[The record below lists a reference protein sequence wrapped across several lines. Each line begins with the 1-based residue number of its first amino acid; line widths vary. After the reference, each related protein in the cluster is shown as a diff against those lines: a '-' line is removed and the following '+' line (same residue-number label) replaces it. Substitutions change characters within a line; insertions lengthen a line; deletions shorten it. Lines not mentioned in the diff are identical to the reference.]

1 MLRSNKM
8 LKDLV
13 KKYNPTICNFTNLP
27 KLPNQC
33 NCTDKCMGGG
43 PPSTSIYM
51 SIEDEIKQYLNNLN
65 NKEISLLIENTY
77 DCEKNYA

>member
-43 PPSTSIYM
+43 PPSTSTYI
-51 SIEDEIKQYLNNLN
+51 SIEDEIKQYINNLN
-65 NKEISLLIENTY
+65 TEKMPLFIENTY
-77 DCEKNYA
+77 DSEKIVA